1 MKTNTLLFLA
11 SFVVLATSARA
22 AQSQPDNRVIVLP
35 TYEVSAP
42 RFQPAE
48 KKVNASLAALRQGAT
63 QPTVIAAEI
72 TVLKDLA
79 MQSGELERAAH
90 DIQAVRLAKL

>member
-1 MKTNTLLFLA
+1 MKTNQLLFLA
-11 SFVVLATSARA
+11 SLVVLATSARA
-22 AQSQPDNRVIVLP
+22 AQNQPDSRVIVLP

-42 RFQPAE
+42 RFLPAE
-48 KKVNASLAALRQGAT
+48 KKVNASLEALREQA
-63 QPTVIAAEI
+63 QRPAILAAEI

-79 MQSGELERAAH
+79 MQSGELERAAR